1 MTKNDKNENISTSQ
15 VLDEEQR
22 VRVLSPGMLVTKR
35 FFRNRLAVIGLV
47 ILVSMFLFSF
57 VGGLLTP
64 YGETQVFKIY
74 ESIEKDYAGVAIN
87 NEFQYMDAEGES
99 FPSIGRA
106 QLVLA
111 INNGETTFTSRDL
124 DYSLIK
130 EGEDF
135 YRIVQFQ
142 DVATVVNLKGVN
154 RFTPVDGE
162 TFSKELE
169 LVATEA
175 LLAGED
181 SFEFE
186 EVYYS
191 IISRGRNKAI
201 SRAQDISIA
210 TKKIFN
216 TYSEDVVLDYDFC
229 YAAEKAMNEK
239 TLTFEVKGVEYEMEL
254 DEASSKAIFYKID
267 GNNRIEYSLAS
278 NININSI
285 EKEFLSIDYREA
297 VLNAIYNGEASFSMA
312 DKDGID
318 VNYRLVRNNEQYTI
332 RKHTETELI
341 NVYESPSKKHPL
353 GTDGNGM
360 DILTRLMY
368 GGRISLIIGFVV
380 VIIEILI
387 GVILGGLAGYFGGWV
402 DNIIMRTVDVVYCIP
417 SLPLYII
424 LGSIMDFLR
433 IDPQY
438 RIFLLMIILALL
450 GWPGIA
456 RMVRGQILSLREQ
469 EFMIATEALGISVRR
484 RIFKHL
490 VPNVIPQ
497 LTVIGSMNLGGIILT
512 EATLSYLGLGVK
524 FPYASWGNII
534 NAVNNIYVMTN
545 FWFVW
550 IPAGL
555 LILITVLG
563 FNFVGDGL
571 RDAFD
576 PKMKR

>member
-216 TYSEDVVLDYDFC
+216 TYSEDVVLDYDF
-229 YAAEKAMNEK
+229 AMQQK
-239 TLTFEVKGVEYEMEL
+239 
-254 DEASSKAIFYKID
+254 
-267 GNNRIEYSLAS
+267 
-278 NININSI
+278 
-285 EKEFLSIDYREA
+285 
-297 VLNAIYNGEASFSMA
+297 
-312 DKDGID
+312 
-318 VNYRLVRNNEQYTI
+318 RL
-332 RKHTETELI
+332 
-341 NVYESPSKKHPL
+341 
-353 GTDGNGM
+353 
-360 DILTRLMY
+360 
-368 GGRISLIIGFVV
+368 
-380 VIIEILI
+380 
-387 GVILGGLAGYFGGWV
+387 
-402 DNIIMRTVDVVYCIP
+402 
-417 SLPLYII
+417 
-424 LGSIMDFLR
+424 
-433 IDPQY
+433 
-438 RIFLLMIILALL
+438 
-450 GWPGIA
+450 
-456 RMVRGQILSLREQ
+456 
-469 EFMIATEALGISVRR
+469 
-484 RIFKHL
+484 
-490 VPNVIPQ
+490 
-497 LTVIGSMNLGGIILT
+497 
-512 EATLSYLGLGVK
+512 
-524 FPYASWGNII
+524 
-534 NAVNNIYVMTN
+534 
-545 FWFVW
+545 
-550 IPAGL
+550 
-555 LILITVLG
+555 
-563 FNFVGDGL
+563 
-571 RDAFD
+571 
-576 PKMKR
+576 